1 MLDYGSYLVV
11 LLVRRVLSVKE
22 AQSFN
27 TDRSNEI

>member
-22 AQSFN
+22 APSFN
-27 TDRSNEI
+27 TDGSNEI

>member
-1 MLDYGSYLVV
+1 MLDYGSYVAV